1 VRAALSAVR
10 EGFTTVRECGSEG
23 GATLHL
29 KRAIDGGAI
38 PGPRSRMAGAPI
50 GVPGGHAWQ
59 VTPQVSGEA
68 EWAREVRCQI
78 RDGADWIKIFASEG
92 GVRPAGGL
100 PVLVLTRRR
109 ERGRVA
115 CRGQRRPRHVDAGRG
130 PRQPPRRHRALARRW
145 RGTIEHGIFLQPEQ
159 AARMA
164 ETTTALVPTL
174 SVYRQSAVESWGR
187 GPGSREM
194 NERLWERHRQAVALA
209 IGTDSIGDV
218 VEEVQLLAGCGMSVE
233 QALAALTLGNAGLL
247 GLDGEIGDIAEGY
260 VADLVVVDGDPTND
274 PAALRSITHVMQ
286 DGDLREISEIGMRTG
301 RETAEWNTA
310 SLVRGR

>member
-1 VRAALSAVR
+1 
-10 EGFTTVRECGSEG
+10 
-23 GATLHL
+23 
-29 KRAIDGGAI
+29 
-38 PGPRSRMAGAPI
+38 
-50 GVPGGHAWQ
+50 
-59 VTPQVSGEA
+59 
-68 EWAREVRCQI
+68 
-78 RDGADWIKIFASEG
+78 
-92 GVRPAGGL
+92 
-100 PVLVLTRRR
+100 
-109 ERGRVA
+109 
-115 CRGQRRPRHVDAGRG
+115 
-130 PRQPPRRHRALARRW
+130 
-145 RGTIEHGIFLQPEQ
+145 
-159 AARMA
+159 MA